1 MDTNTSSRL
10 GSGVPCAKFAKM
22 TDSKRMDSKDAGA
35 AESPESSAG
44 LGLTDFC
51 KVVSFLTLEAILA
64 TCSIYRK
71 IWHLFTWHYVISA
84 SNHVESRISSCLL

>member
-10 GSGVPCAKFAKM
+10 GSGVPCAKFAMM

-35 AESPESSAG
+35 AESSESSAG

-51 KVVSFLTLEAILA
+51 KVV
-64 TCSIYRK
+64 
-71 IWHLFTWHYVISA
+71 
-84 SNHVESRISSCLL
+84 